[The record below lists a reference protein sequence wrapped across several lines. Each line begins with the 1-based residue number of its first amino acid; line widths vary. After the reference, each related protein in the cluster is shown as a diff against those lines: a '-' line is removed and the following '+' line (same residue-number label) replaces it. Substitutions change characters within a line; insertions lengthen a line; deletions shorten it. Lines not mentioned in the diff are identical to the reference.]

1 MRNFESE
8 SFASLSFAQATE
20 FSVNTAF
27 AQVALKIGARR
38 LHRYAGLFGFNRA
51 PNLPLGA
58 ATSSFPMPQDESDL
72 MWGAVGQAQDL
83 ATPLEMASVAA
94 TIANH
99 GKRMDPRI
107 TFGVPPHGTQ
117 VVSRKTAA
125 AMTSLMELVV
135 RGGTGTAANIP
146 GVTVAGKTGTAEV
159 SVNGAI
165 KDHAWFVCFAPAQ
178 NPKVAV
184 AVVVEYG
191 GVGGEVAAPLA
202 RNILERV
209 LPLVP

>member
-1 MRNFESE
+1 
-8 SFASLSFAQATE
+8 
-20 FSVNTAF
+20 
-27 AQVALKIGARR
+27 
-38 LHRYAGLFGFNRA
+38 
-51 PNLPLGA
+51 
-58 ATSSFPMPQDESDL
+58 
-72 MWGAVGQAQDL
+72 
-83 ATPLEMASVAA
+83 
-94 TIANH
+94 
-99 GKRMDPRI
+99 
-107 TFGVPPHGTQ
+107 
-117 VVSRKTAA
+117 
-125 AMTSLMELVV
+125 MTSLMELVV